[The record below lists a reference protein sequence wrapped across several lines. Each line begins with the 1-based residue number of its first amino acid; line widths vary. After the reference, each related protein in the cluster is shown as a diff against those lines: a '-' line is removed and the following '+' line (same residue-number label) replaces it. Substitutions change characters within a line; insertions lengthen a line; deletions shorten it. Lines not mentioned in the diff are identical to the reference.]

1 MKGRDVD
8 KYDDA
13 IVFLRTQDA
22 SRGSYFEECAS
33 LIEELLG
40 QLHEQQQLTNRPS
53 TEQLA
58 ETSKGAKSW
67 HQRNRGLPAP
77 IDSKE

>member
-1 MKGRDVD
+1 MD

-22 SRGSYFEECAS
+22 GRGSYFEEYAS

-67 HQRNRGLPAP
+67 HHRNRDLSAAV
-77 IDSKE
+77 DSKK

>member
-13 IVFLRTQDA
+13 IVFLRAQDA
-22 SRGSYFEECAS
+22 GQGSYFEECAS

-53 TEQLA
+53 TKQLA
-58 ETSKGAKSW
+58 ETSRGAKSW
-67 HQRNRGLPAP
+67 HQRNSGLSAP

>member
-13 IVFLRTQDA
+13 IVFLRAQDA
-22 SRGSYFEECAS
+22 GRGSYFEECAS

-53 TEQLA
+53 AEQLA
-58 ETSKGAKSW
+58 ETSREAKSW
-67 HQRNRGLPAP
+67 HHRNRDLPAS
-77 IDSKE
+77 IDSK

>member
-22 SRGSYFEECAS
+22 GRGSYFEECAS

-40 QLHEQQQLTNRPS
+40 QIHEQQQLPNRPS
-53 TEQLA
+53 SAQLA

-67 HQRNRGLPAP
+67 QHRNRGLPA
-77 IDSKE
+77 

>member
-13 IVFLRTQDA
+13 IVFLRAQDA
-22 SRGSYFEECAS
+22 GQGSYFEECAS

-40 QLHEQQQLTNRPS
+40 
-53 TEQLA
+53 
-58 ETSKGAKSW
+58 
-67 HQRNRGLPAP
+67 
-77 IDSKE
+77 

>member
-1 MKGRDVD
+1 MD

-13 IVFLRTQDA
+13 IVFLRTQD
-22 SRGSYFEECAS
+22 SGRGSYFEECAS
-33 LIEELLG
+33 LIELLG

-53 TEQLA
+53 TKQLA

-67 HQRNRGLPAP
+67 HQRSPA
-77 IDSKE
+77 SQ

>member
-1 MKGRDVD
+1 MRGIDVD

-13 IVFLRTQDA
+13 IVFLRAQDA
-22 SRGSYFEECAS
+22 GRGSYFEECAS

-53 TEQLA
+53 KEQLN

-67 HQRNRGLPAP
+67 HQRNSGLSAP

>member
-1 MKGRDVD
+1 MD

-13 IVFLRTQDA
+13 IIFLRAQDA
-22 SRGSYFEECAS
+22 GQGSYFEECAS

-53 TEQLA
+53 TKQLA
-58 ETSKGAKSW
+58 ETSRGAKSW
-67 HQRNRGLPAP
+67 HQRNSGLSAP

>member
-1 MKGRDVD
+1 MKGRGVD

-22 SRGSYFEECAS
+22 GRGSYFEECAS

-58 ETSKGAKSW
+58 ETSKGAESW
-67 HQRNRGLPAP
+67 QHRNGGLPAS
-77 IDSKE
+77 IDSK

>member
-22 SRGSYFEECAS
+22 GQGSYFEECAY

-40 QLHEQQQLTNRPS
+40 QLHEAKSVKTRVTPK
-53 TEQLA
+53 ELA
-58 ETSKGAKSW
+58 ATTRGANSW

>member
-13 IVFLRTQDA
+13 IVFLRAQDA
-22 SRGSYFEECAS
+22 GQGSYFEECAS

-53 TEQLA
+53 SAQLA

-67 HQRNRGLPAP
+67 HQRNSGLSAP